1 MSLKTGFQNL
11 TIDLIYGIPTLTVE
25 KWIENL
31 NRFFSFD
38 LPHLSSYAL
47 TVEPKTALNT
57 LINKGKMK
65 AVDEEQ
71 SIRHFKILLE
81 ESGRRDYIHYEISNF
96 AREGYYS
103 KHNSIYWLGGK
114 YIGLGPSAHSFNGH
128 SRQWNVSNMKQYIEA
143 DKVEKFVEE
152 KEMLTSDQQFN
163 EYVMTSIRTSWGC
176 DTTHI
181 ENVFGKKYKQLF
193 EDQVTIFIKEEK
205 IKLQGTQYLL
215 TNKGKLFADAI
226 ASDLFV

>member
-1 MSLKTGFQNL
+1 
-11 TIDLIYGIPTLTVE
+11 
-25 KWIENL
+25 
-31 NRFFSFD
+31 
-38 LPHLSSYAL
+38 
-47 TVEPKTALNT
+47 
-57 LINKGKMK
+57 MK
-65 AVDEEQ
+65 PVDEEQ
-71 SIRHFKILLE
+71 SIRHFKILLQ

-114 YIGLGPSAHSFNGH
+114 YIGLGPSAHSFNGN

-143 DKVEKFVEE
+143 DKVEKFVAE
-152 KEMLTSDQQFN
+152 KERLTTNQQFN

-181 ENVFGKKYKQLF
+181 KNVFGKKYKQLF
-193 EDQVTIFIKEEK
+193 EDQVTILIREEK
-205 IKLQGTQYLL
+205 IKTRGKQYLL
-215 TNKGKLFADAI
+215 TDKGKLFADAI